1 MRCPIQIGEG
11 RRLLDGARPASLAE
25 HIRDCPACSDFIAA
39 RDSVDKALDLWEAPA
54 VSADFD
60 RRLYHRIE
68 SDVSGWEFLLH
79 PLRAA
84 VAIRG
89 LVLTAA
95 VVVMLAAGLW
105 IERPGAFPAPQSAT
119 IEALPPDQAEH
130 ALQDME
136 TMQEFG
142 RLLPADAVE
151 PKI

>member
-1 MRCPIQIGEG
+1 MRCPIEIGEG

-25 HIRDCPACSDFIAA
+25 HIRDCPACSDFMAA
-39 RDSVDKALDLWEAPA
+39 RESVDTALDLWEVPA

-60 RRLYHRIE
+60 RRLYQRIE
-68 SDVSGWEFLLH
+68 CDVRWWEFLRR

-84 VAIRG
+84 VATRG
-89 LVLTAA
+89 LAITAA
-95 VVVMLAAGLW
+95 VVVMLAAGFW
-105 IERPGAFPAPQSAT
+105 VERPSAFPAPQSAT

-136 TMQEFG
+136 TMQDFG
-142 RLLPADAVE
+142 RLLPAETVE